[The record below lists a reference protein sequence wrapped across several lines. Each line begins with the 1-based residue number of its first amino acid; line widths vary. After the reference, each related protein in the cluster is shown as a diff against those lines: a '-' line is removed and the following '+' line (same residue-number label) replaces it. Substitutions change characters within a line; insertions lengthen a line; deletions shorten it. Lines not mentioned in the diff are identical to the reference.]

1 MPEPVPKKAMKVKCV
16 RLLDAFGREV
26 ASSPWLTLGRIYHV
40 VTVEIDAAG
49 KRRYGLVTSE
59 KAGEWPSMGEHQAEC
74 FELVS
79 ATVPSNWRSKIDANG
94 TISIAPGAWQESG
107 FFEAFY
113 DHDLA
118 TYPIFEREYN
128 LILNEDP

>member
-1 MPEPVPKKAMKVKCV
+1 
-16 RLLDAFGREV
+16 
-26 ASSPWLTLGRIYHV
+26 
-40 VTVEIDAAG
+40 
-49 KRRYGLVTSE
+49 
-59 KAGEWPSMGEHQAEC
+59 MGEHQAEC

-79 ATVPSNWRSKIDANG
+79 TTVPSNWRSKIDANG
-94 TISIAPGAWQESG
+94 TISIAPGAWQESR